1 MHYPKLWVCFVA
13 HIIICILSNTFSVRL
28 STCRQNEDSL
38 TVSLNAPGE
47 SVLSL
52 SRDLSLHCFIE
63 KWRQREEKNRLWH
76 HSQIW
81 ILYLRDPNYT

>member
-13 HIIICILSNTFSVRL
+13 HIRICILSNTFSVRL

-38 TVSLNAPGE
+38 TVSINAPGE

-52 SRDLSLHCFIE
+52 SLSLKRSLFTLFY
-63 KWRQREEKNRLWH
+63 REMAPERGKNLCRLGVQH
-76 HSQIW
+76 
-81 ILYLRDPNYT
+81 